1 MIFGILTLITALCI
15 SAVAIYYSVAGLVA
29 IFAAAAV
36 PIMIMGGTLEIAKLV
51 TAVWLH
57 KYWDRATWW
66 LKSYLSI
73 AVVVLMFITSMGI
86 FGFLSKAHIEQTSA
100 SEESIAR
107 VESIISE
114 IDRQNAIVT
123 RSNTRIGQLENSET
137 GADATIQTQ
146 IDKEQGRIDLAFER
160 IQPAIAQQNQT
171 ITDARATD
179 TNRTKPYE
187 DQLTSIQAEVLRL
200 EQSAREYESKIST
213 LEADTSAVQPLLDSI
228 NDIEAEIIRVTNQ
241 LQSSEKDQI
250 RAGQAIIGV
259 SSDGAF
265 GGNTR
270 RALVAWVEAQRARI
284 TQVQLDVSQ
293 LRQDST
299 TQVDAERTRLAAI
312 VKDIRTTQIPALKD
326 RELTMLAKID
336 EVRQTESP
344 VIQTARDEIQR
355 LRASAESQVAQS
367 QVLIERLRS
376 QLGDVG
382 NANELEADIDAQ
394 QDRIKLANT
403 EIDTLTEEK
412 IVLEAEYRKLEAEV
426 GPIKYIAEFVYG
438 ESADS
443 NMLEEAVRWV
453 IIIIIFVFDPLAVLL
468 LIAAQY
474 TFEFRRKELEDDDGE
489 RLRLEQAEYERA
501 RAQAIVDNVPPD
513 IATPT
518 PPAEEEKEQV
528 NEQSDTIDDGQP
540 QFIGDTT
547 EGTGEDNKG
556 EAAWF
561 DREAVEEP
569 NGDDAA
575 RAYTVGGGDAGRVEP
590 TEQDYGLDNLTN
602 WNEWVEKAN
611 AEAEANPEVDFDPG
625 AFDRPLEVFTDDF
638 GDIETL
644 EKQVLATPVINLN
657 ADMLPPKDIPDTA
670 NRMFYPEE
678 LKEEPKKKLK
688 SPAEL
693 VLDAEYELKEQDDA
707 FVTARADWEV
717 ANPEVSREAW
727 KDAFSKGEID
737 SLPWET
743 PVQADNYNTSEGY
756 QQNAEQSEST
766 LFNKLS
772 KK

>member
-1 MIFGILTLITALCI
+1 MIFGFLTLITALAI

-29 IFAAAAV
+29 IFAAAAL
-36 PIMIMGGTLEIAKLV
+36 PILIMGTTLEIAKLV

-66 LKSYLSI
+66 LKTYLSI
-73 AVVVLMFITSMGI
+73 SVVVLMFITSMGI

-107 VESIISE
+107 VETIQKE
-114 IDRQNAIVT
+114 LDRQDVLVARAEDRIVQLEDT
-123 RSNTRIGQLENSET
+123 DSGVDAGIQQQIDTEQTRIDSAYT
-137 GADATIQTQ
+137 
-146 IDKEQGRIDLAFER
+146 R
-160 IQPAIAQQNQT
+160 IQPAIAEQNVIIANVTALFQSELDKIDADLDKLQSYIDAGDIPKAQGMIGAKADGAYGPKT
-171 ITDARATD
+171 AQAFTDFQDAKKVERGEWIQKLQDAAQSPTVIAARA
-179 TNRTKPYE
+179 
-187 DQLTSIQAEVLRL
+187 
-200 EQSAREYESKIST
+200 
-213 LEADTSAVQPLLDSI
+213 
-228 NDIEAEIIRVTNQ
+228 EIT
-241 LQSSEKDQI
+241 
-250 RAGQAIIGV
+250 
-259 SSDGAF
+259 
-265 GGNTR
+265 
-270 RALVAWVEAQRARI
+270 
-284 TQVQLDVSQ
+284 
-293 LRQDST
+293 
-299 TQVDAERTRLAAI
+299 
-312 VKDIRTTQIPALKD
+312 
-326 RELTMLAKID
+326 
-336 EVRQTESP
+336 
-344 VIQTARDEIQR
+344 
-355 LRASAESQVAQS
+355 
-367 QVLIERLRS
+367 RLRS
-376 QLGDVG
+376 GAEQQIANSNTLINRLRTQLGNTTTADTVQG
-382 NANELEADIDAQ
+382 DIDAQ
-394 QDRIKLANT
+394 QARIAT
-403 EIDTLTEEK
+403 AATVIDGLTEEK
-412 IVLEAEYRKLEAEV
+412 IQLEAEYRKLEAEV

-438 ESADS
+438 EAADK
-443 NMLEEAVRWV
+443 NMLEEAVKWV
-453 IIIIIFVFDPLAVLL
+453 IIVIIFVFDPLAVLL
-468 LIAAQY
+468 LLAAQY
-474 TFEFRRKELEDDDGE
+474 TFEFRRKELEDETGE
-489 RLRLEQAEYERA
+489 RLRLEQAEFERA

-528 NEQSDTIDDGQP
+528 NEQSDTIDDGQLP
-540 QFIGDTT
+540 GTGDTT
-547 EGTGEDNKG
+547 EGAGEDNKG

-561 DREAVEEP
+561 DRGAVEEP
-569 NGDDAA
+569 DGNDAIGA
-575 RAYTVGGGDAGRVEP
+575 DTSRRDDAGRVEP
-590 TEQDYGLDNLTN
+590 TEQDYEIDNLEN

-611 AEAEANPEVDFDPG
+611 AEAEANPEVFD
-625 AFDRPLEVFTDDF
+625 DDF
-638 GDIETL
+638 GDIATL

>member
-107 VESIISE
+107 VESITSE

-123 RSNTRIGQLENSET
+123 RANTRIGQLENSET
-137 GADATIQTQ
+137 GADATIQAQ

-160 IQPAIAQQNQT
+160 INPAIAQQNQT
-171 ITDARATD
+171 IADARATD

-228 NDIEAEIIRVTNQ
+228 ADIEAEIIRVTNQ
-241 LQSSEKDQI
+241 LQSGERDQV

-299 TQVDAERTRLAAI
+299 AQVDAERTRLAA
-312 VKDIRTTQIPALKD
+312 VVSDIRTTQIPALKD

-367 QVLIERLRS
+367 QGLINRLRS
-376 QLGDVG
+376 QLGDAT
-382 NANELEADIDAQ
+382 NAQELETDIDAQ
-394 QDRIKLANT
+394 QDRIKAANT

-412 IVLEAEYRKLEAEV
+412 IALEAEYRKLEAEV

-474 TFEFRRKELEDDDGE
+474 TFEFRKKELEDDRGE
-489 RLRLEQAEYERA
+489 RLRLEREEFERA
-501 RAQAIVDNVPPD
+501 RAQRIVDNPRFTLDDPVPPGVEE
-513 IATPT
+513 PT
-518 PPAEEEKEQV
+518 DSVPVEEEKEQV
-528 NEQSDTIDDGQP
+528 EDETANRLDVEQPNRAEERTEEGGTG
-540 QFIGDTT
+540 GDTSNAALL
-547 EGTGEDNKG
+547 ESA
-556 EAAWF
+556 EAGD
-561 DREAVEEP
+561 DRETVKEDVGKQSVGA
-569 NGDDAA
+569 DDA
-575 RAYTVGGGDAGRVEP
+575 GGSNAARVEP
-590 TEQDYGLDNLTN
+590 VL
-602 WNEWVEKAN
+602 
-611 AEAEANPEVDFDPG
+611 
-625 AFDRPLEVFTDDF
+625 
-638 GDIETL
+638 GDLGE
-644 EKQVLATPVINLN
+644 
-657 ADMLPPKDIPDTA
+657 IPDTK

-678 LKEEPKKKLK
+678 IVPVDSSGSTQRE
-688 SPAEL
+688 
-693 VLDAEYELKEQDDA
+693 AEYKAKEQDIN
-707 FVTARADWEV
+707 FQTAKESWKNE
-717 ANPEVSREAW
+717 NPELTIKHFKEL
-727 KDAFSKGEID
+727 FTKGLID

-743 PVQADNYNTSEGY
+743 NTGLDNYNVQEGY
-756 QQNAEQSEST
+756 QQNAEQGEGT

-772 KK
+772 NK